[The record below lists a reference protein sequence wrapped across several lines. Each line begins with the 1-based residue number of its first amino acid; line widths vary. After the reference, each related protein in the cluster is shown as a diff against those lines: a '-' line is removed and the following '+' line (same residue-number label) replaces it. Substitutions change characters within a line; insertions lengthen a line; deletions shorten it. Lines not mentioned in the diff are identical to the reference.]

1 MGEISAA
8 GDIVTGALVGRA
20 VEPTAGEGGGHGDL
34 CLNCGTALIG
44 PHCHQCGQAAHIHRS
59 LGAIGHDLLH
69 GVLHFEGKLWR
80 TLPLLAW
87 RPGQLMRRYI
97 DGERARFVSPIALFL
112 FSIFALFAIFSLIG
126 VTPNGGIGPTPK
138 TVAEAEGLKADLRG
152 TREQFVA
159 QRAGMRPGSGP
170 AIAMDERITA
180 LDKTIAEVAPGK
192 VITGPISTDIKIET
206 GWERLDHGM
215 KKVQENPSLA
225 LYKLQSN
232 SYKFSWLLIL
242 LSIPFVW
249 LMFAWKRQFHLYDHA
264 IFVTLSIAFMSL
276 LFITLTVLAAIGLP
290 GAFFAPAITIIVP
303 LHMYRELKDGYALSR
318 AGALWRTAALVA
330 TSVIVLLVFVM
341 LIVAL
346 GVLG

>member
-44 PHCHQCGQAAHIHRS
+44 PHCHRCGQAAHVHRS

-87 RPGQLMRRYI
+87 RPGELMRRYI

-112 FSIFALFAIFSLIG
+112 FSIFALFAIFSWIG
-126 VTPNGGIGPTPK
+126 VTPKGGVGPTPK
-138 TVAEAEGLKADLRG
+138 TVAEAESLKADLRG
-152 TREQFVA
+152 ARAQFVE
-159 QRAGMRPGSGP
+159 QRSEMAPGST
-170 AIAMDERITA
+170 AAKAMDGRIAA
-180 LDKTIAEVAPGK
+180 LDSTIAGVAPGK
-192 VITGPISTDIKIET
+192 VITGPISTDLKIET
-206 GWERLDHGM
+206 GWERLDHGL

-276 LFITLTVLAAIGLP
+276 LFITLTLLGAIGISGQLL
-290 GAFFAPAITIIVP
+290 GLVALIAVP
-303 LHMYRELKDGYALSR
+303 VHMYRELKGGYALSR
-318 AGALWRTAALVA
+318 TGALLRTAALLFISA
-330 TSVIVLLVFVM
+330 IVLLLFLTSV
-341 LIVAL
+341 LAL
-346 GVLG
+346 GVLS